1 MNSNSFFPFFFFFFF
16 PFLLRPSCNSTPIPS
31 TTERNNTRPTNN
43 ISNELFQSSDII
55 NFPLKMSIESISNIY
70 THCIYISRFLASRI
84 EMQMKEE
91 RRGEKSEGRIWNR
104 KSNKLVQYP
113 HDFNEF
119 YEQFFSP
126 PRSFISVHVVKCSS
140 LSIKNITLTPEIE
153 RPISLVVPGK
163 LTFLYFTIHL
173 KGTRLN
179 LERFLTY

>member
-1 MNSNSFFPFFFFFFF
+1 M
-16 PFLLRPSCNSTPIPS
+16 
-31 TTERNNTRPTNN
+31 
-43 ISNELFQSSDII
+43 
-55 NFPLKMSIESISNIY
+55 
-70 THCIYISRFLASRI
+70 ASRI

-91 RRGEKSEGRIWNR
+91 RGGGKKAKDEYGIVKVINSCNILTISTNST
-104 KSNKLVQYP
+104 SN
-113 HDFNEF
+113 
-119 YEQFFSP
+119 FSPP

>member
-1 MNSNSFFPFFFFFFF
+1 M
-16 PFLLRPSCNSTPIPS
+16 PIPS

-70 THCIYISRFLASRI
+70 TLYIYISRFLASRI

-91 RRGEKSEGRIWNR
+91 RGGGKKSEGRIWNR